1 MVIWLKINFPRDT
14 RRRLAVNNL
23 WMQCDVSCRED
34 IINVSNEASPM
45 GIGSTMKRI
54 VEWGKSRFT
63 NLEKKQQHV
72 PNIFPRPKSVWSL
85 ESFLVGVYTYC
96 HLHLNQWAI
105 VELPSLSNQDKIL
118 PIIHQQPNS
127 LFGLPRLLLLT
138 HIRWTPALQFSLKT
152 FWLKI
157 SLFFEQTPVAPT
169 VLENSHPKKVPTFP

>member
-54 VEWGKSRFT
+54 VEWGKSRF
-63 NLEKKQQHV
+63 EQQQKKHV
-72 PNIFPRPKSVWSL
+72 PKNTFPRLNNRRSF
-85 ESFLVGVYTYC
+85 FLVGVFAFKTDSGTYC

-118 PIIHQQPNS
+118 PIIHQSFWLWPPTT
-127 LFGLPRLLLLT
+127 FAPHA
-138 HIRWTPALQFSLKT
+138 HIRYCT
-152 FWLKI
+152 
-157 SLFFEQTPVAPT
+157 
-169 VLENSHPKKVPTFP
+169 